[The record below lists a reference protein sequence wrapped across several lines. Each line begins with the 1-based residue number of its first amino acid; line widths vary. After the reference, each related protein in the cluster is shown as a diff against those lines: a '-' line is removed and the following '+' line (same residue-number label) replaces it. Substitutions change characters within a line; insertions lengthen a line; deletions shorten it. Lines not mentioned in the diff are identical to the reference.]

1 MRHHLNKDGLE
12 RETLGFPLSA
22 ITFPR
27 LVDTTLYSNST
38 EITYTDTDVKYV
50 YPNGDYDHLSITGEL
65 WSYTAETSEPKLIMP
80 KAERVT
86 KSVQD
91 WNTYGR
97 LESKVT
103 FYYQDHEIRM
113 IILKDDGTRIELY
126 RDDRRKKIY
135 QDGGWMWI

>member
-1 MRHHLNKDGLE
+1 
-12 RETLGFPLSA
+12 
-22 ITFPR
+22 
-27 LVDTTLYSNST
+27 
-38 EITYTDTDVKYV
+38 
-50 YPNGDYDHLSITGEL
+50 
-65 WSYTAETSEPKLIMP
+65 MP

-97 LESKVT
+97 PESQVT